1 MNGFLVIC
9 LLGCA
14 VLAAAQNPDQGPP
27 RPGMAP
33 PPPPPGGMP
42 GGAGSGGMSGGFSAQ
57 AGGQASGLGGSDSN
71 NERQKRSA
79 SDVGAENFFVEIDE
93 KLFPNGVVNGGARGR
108 RSPQGRQGPKP
119 EPPKFSNF

>member
-1 MNGFLVIC
+1 MNGFIIVC

-27 RPGMAP
+27 RPPMG

-42 GGAGSGGMSGGFSAQ
+42 GGGGSGGMSGGFSAQ
-57 AGGQASGLGGSDSN
+57 AGGQVSGLGGADSN

-79 SDVGAENFFVEIDE
+79 SDIGAENFFAEIAE
-93 KLFPNGVVNGGARGR
+93 KLFPNGVINRGARER
-108 RSPQGRQGPKP
+108 RSSQGCQGPKP
-119 EPPKFSNF
+119 EPPKFTNF